1 MVVANWINLQYYAS
15 TVNNG
20 MFGSGNKVTH
30 NVVGTLGVCQGN
42 SGDLQVGLPFQ
53 SVHDGKKWVHEP
65 LRLHVF
71 IEAPRARIAAV
82 LAKHENVRQLVDNG
96 WLLLFAIE
104 EEGGSYSRC
113 LPGARWEKIESA

>member
-1 MVVANWINLQYYAS
+1 M
-15 TVNNG
+15 
-20 MFGSGNKVTH
+20 
-30 NVVGTLGVCQGN
+30 
-42 SGDLQVGLPFQ
+42 
-53 SVHDGKKWVHEP
+53 HEP

-71 IEAPRARIAAV
+71 IEAPCARIAAV